1 MSASSTT
8 PVSGKIVARTA
19 SVHIDNTCNAF
30 LHDCFKQFGI
40 HIVALP
46 GDPVRQFQTR
56 KFEACVLRLYDPEAE
71 RILGAARKSSSNSCL
86 VIYGI
91 ARNAREA
98 LRHSAYGINA
108 VLDEPLDRSSVMKV
122 VRSTHLLV
130 MNELRRY
137 LRVPMTSRAQIETYR
152 GNGPV
157 TTIDISSGG
166 LSVRSSTALAAT
178 GAVRVALTLPR
189 LKPLVVRAF
198 ICWER
203 QGAEKVYGLKFD
215 PTDPGRMKIRGWID
229 QYLEIV

>member
-19 SVHIDNTCNAF
+19 TVHIDNTCNAF

-46 GDPVRQFQTR
+46 GDPVAQLLTR
-56 KFEACVLRLYDPEAE
+56 KFEGCVLRLYDPDAE
-71 RILGAARKSSSNSCL
+71 KILNAARNSSSNSRL
-86 VIYGI
+86 VVYGI
-91 ARNAREA
+91 ARNAKEA
-98 LRHSAYGINA
+98 LRHSVYGVNA
-108 VLDEPLDRSSVMKV
+108 VLDEPLDRPSVIKV

-137 LRVPMTSRAQIETYR
+137 VRVPLTSRAQVETPR
-152 GNGPV
+152 GNAPV
-157 TTIDISSGG
+157 TTIEISSGG
-166 LSVRSSTALAAT
+166 LSLRSSMALAAT

-189 LKPLVVRAF
+189 LTPLVLRAF

-203 QGAEKVYGLKFD
+203 QGPEKVYGLKFD
-215 PTDPGRMKIRGWID
+215 PTDQGRMKIRGWID
-229 QYLEIV
+229 QYLEIG

>member
-8 PVSGKIVARTA
+8 PAPGKIVARTA
-19 SVHIDNTCNAF
+19 SVRIDNMCNAF

-46 GDPVRQFQTR
+46 GDPVMQLQTR
-56 KFEACVLRLYDPEAE
+56 KFEACVVRLYDPEAE
-71 RILGAARKSSSNSCL
+71 RILGAARNSSSNSRL

-98 LRHSAYGINA
+98 LRHSAYGVNA
-108 VLDEPLDRSSVMKV
+108 VLDEPLDRPSVLKV

-130 MNELRRY
+130 LNELRRY
-137 LRVPMTSRAQIETYR
+137 VRVPLTSRAQIETYR

-157 TTIDISSGG
+157 TTIEISAGG

-178 GAVRVALTLPR
+178 GTVRVALTLPR
-189 LKPLVVRAF
+189 LTPMVLRAF

-203 QGAEKVYGLKFD
+203 QGAEQVYVLKFD
-215 PTDPGRMKIRGWID
+215 TTDPGRMKVRGWID

>member
-1 MSASSTT
+1 MSVSSTI

-46 GDPVRQFQTR
+46 GDPVAQLQTR
-56 KFEACVLRLYDPEAE
+56 KFEACLLRLYDPEAE
-71 RILGAARKSSSNSCL
+71 KILNAARNSSSNSRM
-86 VIYGI
+86 VVYGI
-91 ARNAREA
+91 ARSAREA
-98 LRHSAYGINA
+98 LRHSTYGVNA
-108 VLDEPLDRSSVMKV
+108 ILDEPLDRPSVMKV

-137 LRVPMTSRAQIETYR
+137 VRVPVTSRAQIETPR
-152 GNGPV
+152 GNATV
-157 TTIDISSGG
+157 NTIEISSGG
-166 LSVRSSTALAAT
+166 LSVRSSTALSAT

-189 LKPLVVRAF
+189 LTPLVVRAF

-203 QGAEKVYGLKFD
+203 PGADKVYGLKLD
-215 PTDPGRMKIRGWID
+215 PTDPGRAKIRSWID
-229 QYLEIV
+229 QYLEIG

>member
-8 PVSGKIVARTA
+8 PVPGKIVARTA

-46 GDPVRQFQTR
+46 GDPVTQLQTR
-56 KFEACVLRLYDPEAE
+56 KFEACLLRLYDPDAE
-71 RILGAARKSSSNSCL
+71 KILGAARNSSSNSRL
-86 VIYGI
+86 VVYGI
-91 ARNAREA
+91 ARSAREA
-98 LRHSAYGINA
+98 LRHSAYGVNA
-108 VLDEPLDRSSVMKV
+108 VLDEPLDRPSVMKV

-137 LRVPMTSRAQIETYR
+137 VRVPLTSRAQIETPR
-152 GNGPV
+152 GNAPV
-157 TTIDISSGG
+157 STIEISSGG
-166 LSVRSSTALAAT
+166 LSVRSSTALAAA

-189 LKPLVVRAF
+189 LNPLVLRAF

-203 QGAEKVYGLKFD
+203 QGQEKIYGLKFD
-215 PTDPGRMKIRGWID
+215 PTDLGRMKIRGWID
-229 QYLEIV
+229 QYLDIG

>member
-1 MSASSTT
+1 
-8 PVSGKIVARTA
+8 
-19 SVHIDNTCNAF
+19 VHIDNTCNAF
-30 LHDCFKQFGI
+30 LHDCFRQFGI

-46 GDPVRQFQTR
+46 GDPVTQLQTR

-71 RILGAARKSSSNSCL
+71 KILDAARNSSSNRRL

-91 ARNAREA
+91 ARSAKEA

-108 VLDEPLDRSSVMKV
+108 VLDEPLDRPSVVKV
-122 VRSTHLLV
+122 VRATHLLV

-137 LRVPMTSRAQIETYR
+137 VRVPLTGRAQVETPR
-152 GNGPV
+152 GNAQV
-157 TTIDISSGG
+157 TTIEISSGG

-189 LKPLVVRAF
+189 LRPLVLRAF

-203 QGAEKVYGLKFD
+203 QGEEKIYGFKFD
-215 PTDPGRMKIRGWID
+215 PTDPERMKIRGWID
-229 QYLEIV
+229 QYLEIG